1 MLGSPGGVTPL
12 FAALHTRRDADATSV
27 LRKADDGGVTMVWVA
42 GVDGCKGGWIA
53 AFCDTDKPDEPIV
66 EVFAHFVEILESA
79 HAPRIVAVDMPIG
92 LPDWI
97 EGRGRGPEQAARAVL
112 GPRRGS
118 VFSIPS
124 RRAVYAVDRPVIGLD
139 DIDRSHALSCEVA
152 RQTSSLAS
160 AFSRQAFMI
169 LPKIREIDR
178 LLKAKSEFGKRVRE
192 VHPELAFWS
201 MNGETPLSFPKKHP
215 LGETK
220 RIELLQSQGF
230 REMAIVAPAP
240 KGAKR
245 DDALDALA
253 ALVVARHI
261 AAGRGKPFPDPPGR
275 DSHGIPIAIW
285 TFSPERAP
293 PEDTAMT
300 DRPVPRAMIEAA
312 AQRIFGHA
320 RITPVMRLGI
330 GAFDSEADISL
341 KLEVLQHAGSFKT
354 RGAFNNLLSLPVPEA
369 GVAAAS
375 GGNHGAAV
383 AYAARAR
390 GVRATIFVPEISP
403 AAKIEAI
410 RRFGADVRI
419 GGAQYDDA
427 QAACDAFVAQTGALK
442 IHPFAAKE
450 TIAGQG
456 TLGREWDLQE
466 PDLDT
471 VLVAVGGGG
480 LISGIAAWF
489 ADSEVKVV
497 GVEPAGSRALQAA
510 LEAKGP
516 VDVKVASVAADSLGA
531 RNVGPLV
538 HDICRDAVDH
548 VALVE
553 DEWITRAQGV
563 LWRDFRLAVEPGGA
577 AALGAL
583 LSGAYVPKP
592 GERVGVLVCGANVDL
607 GKLAAI
613 VG

>member
-1 MLGSPGGVTPL
+1 M
-12 FAALHTRRDADATSV
+12 A
-27 LRKADDGGVTMVWVA
+27 WVA
-42 GVDGCKGGWIA
+42 GVDGCKAGWIA
-53 AFCDTDKPDEPIV
+53 ALMPLSGD
-66 EVFAHFVEILESA
+66 A
-79 HAPRIVAVDMPIG
+79 APRFVVVRRLAELLDGPDTPLIVAIDMPIG
-92 LPDWI
+92 LP
-97 EGRGRGPEQAARAVL
+97 ERVTGSGRGPEQLVRPLL
-112 GPRRGS
+112 GQRQSS
-118 VFSIPS
+118 VFSIPA
-124 RRAVYAVDRPVIGLD
+124 RAAVEALD
-139 DIDRSHALSCEVA
+139 YGDACRLALA
-152 RQTSSLAS
+152 TSEPPRKVSKQGFHLFA
-160 AFSRQAFMI
+160 
-169 LPKIREIDR
+169 KIREIDE
-178 LLKAKSEFGKRVRE
+178 LLRAGPDLAARIRE
-192 VHPELAFWS
+192 VHPELAFATLR
-201 MNGETPLSFPKKHP
+201 GAPLQHPKK
-215 LGETK
+215 
-220 RIELLQSQGF
+220 
-230 REMAIVAPAP
+230 V
-240 KGAKR
+240 KGAINPAGMAERQALLIAAGLPADIVQSKPPR
-245 DDALDALA
+245 GAAADDALDALA

-293 PEDTAMT
+293 AEDHAMT
-300 DRPVPRAMIEAA
+300 ERPVPRAMIEAA
-312 AQRIFGHA
+312 AQRIAGHA
-320 RITPVMRLGI
+320 RVTPVMRLGT
-330 GAFDSEADISL
+330 GAFDSAADISL
-341 KLEVLQHAGSFKT
+341 KLEALQHAGSFKT
-354 RGAFNNLLSLPVPEA
+354 RGAFNNLLSLTVPAA
-369 GVAAAS
+369 GVSAAS

-390 GVRATIFVPEISP
+390 GVKATIFVPEISP

-427 QAACDAFVAQTGALK
+427 QAACDAFVAETGALK

-456 TLGREWDLQE
+456 TLGREWDVQE

-489 ADSEVKVV
+489 AGSKVKVV
-497 GVEPAGSRALQAA
+497 GVEPSGSRALQAA

-516 VDVKVASVAADSLGA
+516 VEVTVASVAADSLGA

-538 HDICRDAVDH
+538 HEVCKDAVDH
-548 VALVE
+548 VALVD
-553 DEWITRAQGV
+553 DEWITKAQGV

-583 LSGAYVPKP
+583 LSGAYVPKA
-592 GERVGVLVCGANVDL
+592 GERLGVLVCGANVDL
-607 GKLAAI
+607 GKLAGI